1 MWCRDCLD
9 WQKSTDE
16 RKHKKTTL
24 FWSVYSPQTE
34 ALTKCGTPQW
44 SGSSLALSVISLV
57 CLQGECC
64 SLSWLRCPRH
74 RLPVTPRGIHHHT
87 GRTAGRHGR
96 YNCHLL
102 LVHSVHR
109 GARWLNQKAP
119 LHPSSLPC
127 RQNSR
132 LLWDGVIMAPSV
144 FGKLQKKKKGGG
156 GGGVQTARYY
166 VALFG
171 KKKKR
176 NKPWRT

>member
-1 MWCRDCLD
+1 M
-9 WQKSTDE
+9 
-16 RKHKKTTL
+16 
-24 FWSVYSPQTE
+24 FWSVYSAQTG

-57 CLQGECC
+57 CLRGECC

-74 RLPVTPRGIHHHT
+74 RLPVTPWGIHHHT
-87 GRTAGRHGR
+87 GRTAGQHGR

-102 LVHSVHR
+102 LVHIVHR

-144 FGKLQKKKKGGG
+144 FCDLCKKGR
-156 GGGVQTARYY
+156 GGVQAARYY
-166 VALFG
+166 VALFE
-171 KKKKR
+171 KKQTVKNLMGVKIKICR
-176 NKPWRT
+176 KLSATFTPNIEAPTW